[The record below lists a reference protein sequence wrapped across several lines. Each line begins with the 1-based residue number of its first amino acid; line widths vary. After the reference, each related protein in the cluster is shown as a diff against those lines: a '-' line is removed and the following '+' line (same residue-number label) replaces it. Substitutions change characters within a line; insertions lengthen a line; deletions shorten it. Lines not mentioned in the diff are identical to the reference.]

1 MQNYLTQVWNWC
13 ENYLQSYHKTKK
25 GILIQRQYRL
35 WIILWDAYMN
45 SKSFTTAQRFWR
57 WDSYV
62 ENWILFKSAEWLP
75 DLTINFL
82 LFQITPT
89 LTIPK
94 KEIFQI
100 NFKNFKEQNYL
111 SDLKKQTGRLCFL
124 IYHIK
129 SF

>member
-1 MQNYLTQVWNWC
+1 MLTWIQKA
-13 ENYLQSYHKTKK
+13 LPQLK
-25 GILIQRQYRL
+25 GFEGEAL
-35 WIILWDAYMN
+35 
-45 SKSFTTAQRFWR
+45 
-57 WDSYV
+57 SYV
-62 ENWILFKSAEWLP
+62 ENWILCKSAEWLP

-111 SDLKKQTGRLCFL
+111 SDLKK
-124 IYHIK
+124 
-129 SF
+129 